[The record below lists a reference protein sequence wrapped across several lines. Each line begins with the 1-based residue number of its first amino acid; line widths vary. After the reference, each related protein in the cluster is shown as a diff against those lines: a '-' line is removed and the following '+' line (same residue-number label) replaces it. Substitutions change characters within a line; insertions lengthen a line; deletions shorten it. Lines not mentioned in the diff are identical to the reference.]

1 MKKYLNKDLIR
12 IIISSILFILSFMF
26 KNTSIYLLII
36 SYIIVSIEIY
46 INAFKNLRNKEIF
59 DENFLMIIATI
70 GAFIIGSN
78 KEAVIVMLLFEIG
91 EYFSFLAVENS
102 KKQIVELMD
111 LRSDKINL
119 LINDEVKTKDI
130 KFAKEGDTFVVLPGE
145 IVPLD
150 GIVIDGKS
158 HIDTSSLTGES
169 KLRKAGIN
177 DNVLS
182 GSINKDSVL
191 KLTATSTYKTS
202 TSQRIID
209 LIENA
214 NDKKASTETFIHR
227 FCKVYTPVIVALAII
242 IAIVPLFFNVS
253 LKDSIYKSLVFLVT
267 SCPCALVISVPLSYF
282 CGIGK
287 SSKEGILIKGGKE
300 LEKIND
306 VDYIL
311 FDKTGTLTKG
321 EFDVTSI
328 NIDNNK
334 DEILNII
341 SSVESCSIHPVAKII
356 TNYYKEQNKK
366 VNKFI
371 EHAGMGVSAVVDKKK
386 VLIGNDA
393 LMKENKIEYLKRDDA
408 FSVIYIAIDNKY
420 VGNIIISDKIKES
433 SYALKDINKN
443 TAIISGD
450 DIKVVESVS
459 KELNIKE
466 YYGNLLPLD
475 KVEKVSEFKKRG
487 SVMFIGDGINDAPVL
502 NISDVG
508 VSMGYKGA
516 DAAIEASDVVIMDDD
531 LNKLDVMF
539 KIAESTKGKVIT
551 NISFALIVKF
561 LVLILALFN
570 ISTILLAVFA
580 DVGVT
585 FITILNSL
593 SIMYKRY
600 NTQK

>member
-1 MKKYLNKDLIR
+1 
-12 IIISSILFILSFMF
+12 
-26 KNTSIYLLII
+26 
-36 SYIIVSIEIY
+36 
-46 INAFKNLRNKEIF
+46 
-59 DENFLMIIATI
+59 
-70 GAFIIGSN
+70 
-78 KEAVIVMLLFEIG
+78 
-91 EYFSFLAVENS
+91 
-102 KKQIVELMD
+102 
-111 LRSDKINL
+111 
-119 LINDEVKTKDI
+119 
-130 KFAKEGDTFVVLPGE
+130 
-145 IVPLD
+145 
-150 GIVIDGKS
+150 
-158 HIDTSSLTGES
+158 
-169 KLRKAGIN
+169 
-177 DNVLS
+177 
-182 GSINKDSVL
+182 
-191 KLTATSTYKTS
+191 
-202 TSQRIID
+202 
-209 LIENA
+209 
-214 NDKKASTETFIHR
+214 
-227 FCKVYTPVIVALAII
+227 
-242 IAIVPLFFNVS
+242 
-253 LKDSIYKSLVFLVT
+253 
-267 SCPCALVISVPLSYF
+267 
-282 CGIGK
+282 
-287 SSKEGILIKGGKE
+287 
-300 LEKIND
+300 
-306 VDYIL
+306 
-311 FDKTGTLTKG
+311 
-321 EFDVTSI
+321 
-328 NIDNNK
+328 
-334 DEILNII
+334 
-341 SSVESCSIHPVAKII
+341 
-356 TNYYKEQNKK
+356 
-366 VNKFI
+366 
-371 EHAGMGVSAVVDKKK
+371 MGVSAVVDKKK

-393 LMKENKIEYLKRDDA
+393 LMKENKIKYLKRDDA

-539 KIAESTKGKVIT
+539 KIAESTKEKVIT

>member
-59 DENFLMIIATI
+59 NENFLMIIATI

-150 GIVIDGKS
+150 GIVIDGES

-321 EFDVTSI
+321 DFDVTSI

-356 TNYYKEQNKK
+356 TNYYKGHNKK

-393 LMKENKIEYLKRDDA
+393 LMKENKIKYLKRDDA

-539 KIAESTKGKVIT
+539 KIAESTKKKVIT

>member
-59 DENFLMIIATI
+59 NENFLMIIATI

-119 LINDEVKTKDI
+119 LIDDEVKTKDI

-150 GIVIDGKS
+150 GIVIDGES

-169 KLRKAGIN
+169 KLRKACIN

-214 NDKKASTETFIHR
+214 NDKKSSTETFIHR

-287 SSKEGILIKGGKE
+287 SSKEGILIKGSKE

-356 TNYYKEQNKK
+356 TNYYKGHNKK

-393 LMKENKIEYLKRDDA
+393 LMKENKIKYLKRDDA

-539 KIAESTKGKVIT
+539 KIAESTKEKVIT

>member
-12 IIISSILFILSFMF
+12 IIISSILFILSFIF

-59 DENFLMIIATI
+59 NENFLMIIATI

-150 GIVIDGKS
+150 GIVIDGES

-214 NDKKASTETFIHR
+214 NDKKSSTETFIHR

-287 SSKEGILIKGGKE
+287 SSKEGILIKGSKE
-300 LEKIND
+300 LEKING

-356 TNYYKEQNKK
+356 TNYYKGHNKK

-393 LMKENKIEYLKRDDA
+393 LMKENKIKYLKRDDA

-539 KIAESTKGKVIT
+539 KIAESTKEKVIT

>member
-59 DENFLMIIATI
+59 NENFLMIIATI

-150 GIVIDGKS
+150 GIIIDGES

-287 SSKEGILIKGGKE
+287 SSKEGILIKGSKE

-356 TNYYKEQNKK
+356 TNYYKGHNKK

-393 LMKENKIEYLKRDDA
+393 LMKENKIKYLKRDDA

-459 KELNIKE
+459 KELKINE

-539 KIAESTKGKVIT
+539 KIAESTKEKVIT

>member
-59 DENFLMIIATI
+59 NENFLMIIATI

-150 GIVIDGKS
+150 GIVIDGES

-356 TNYYKEQNKK
+356 TNYYKGHNKK

-393 LMKENKIEYLKRDDA
+393 LMKENKIKYLKRDDA

-539 KIAESTKGKVIT
+539 KIAESTKEKVIT

>member
-12 IIISSILFILSFMF
+12 IIISSILFVLSFMF

-46 INAFKNLRNKEIF
+46 INAFKELRNKEIF
-59 DENFLMIIATI
+59 NENFLMIIATI

-150 GIVIDGKS
+150 GIVIDGES

-356 TNYYKEQNKK
+356 TNYYKGHNKK

-393 LMKENKIEYLKRDDA
+393 LMKENKIKYLKRDDA

-539 KIAESTKGKVIT
+539 KIAESTKKKVIT

>member
-36 SYIIVSIEIY
+36 SYIIVSIEVY

-59 DENFLMIIATI
+59 NENFLMIIATI

-150 GIVIDGKS
+150 GIVIDGES

-356 TNYYKEQNKK
+356 TNYYKGHNKK

-393 LMKENKIEYLKRDDA
+393 LMKENKIKYLKRDDA

-539 KIAESTKGKVIT
+539 KIAESTKKKVIT

-600 NTQK
+600 NAQK

>member
-1 MKKYLNKDLIR
+1 M
-12 IIISSILFILSFMF
+12 SI
-26 KNTSIYLLII
+26 
-36 SYIIVSIEIY
+36 
-46 INAFKNLRNKEIF
+46 
-59 DENFLMIIATI
+59 
-70 GAFIIGSN
+70 
-78 KEAVIVMLLFEIG
+78 
-91 EYFSFLAVENS
+91 AVENS

-119 LINDEVKTKDI
+119 LIDDEVKTKDI

-150 GIVIDGKS
+150 GIVIDGES

-169 KLRKAGIN
+169 KLRKACIN

-287 SSKEGILIKGGKE
+287 SSKEGILIKGSKE

-356 TNYYKEQNKK
+356 TNYYKGHNKK

-393 LMKENKIEYLKRDDA
+393 LMKENKIKYLKRDDA

-475 KVEKVSEFKKRG
+475 KVEKVNEFKKRG

-539 KIAESTKGKVIT
+539 KIAESTKEKVIT

>member
-12 IIISSILFILSFMF
+12 IIISSILFILSFIF

-150 GIVIDGKS
+150 GIVIDGES

>member
-150 GIVIDGKS
+150 GIVIDGES

>member
-59 DENFLMIIATI
+59 NENFLMIIATI

-150 GIVIDGKS
+150 GIVIDGES

-169 KLRKAGIN
+169 KLRKVGIN

-356 TNYYKEQNKK
+356 TNYYKEHNKK

-371 EHAGMGVSAVVDKKK
+371 EYAGMGVSAVVDKKK

-539 KIAESTKGKVIT
+539 KIAESTKEKVIT
-551 NISFALIVKF
+551 NISFTLIVKF

-570 ISTILLAVFA
+570 ISTILLAIFA

>member
-12 IIISSILFILSFMF
+12 IIISSILFILSFIF

-59 DENFLMIIATI
+59 NENFLMIIATI

-150 GIVIDGKS
+150 GIVIDGES

-214 NDKKASTETFIHR
+214 NDKKSSTETFIHR

-287 SSKEGILIKGGKE
+287 SSKEGILIKGSKE

-356 TNYYKEQNKK
+356 TNYYKGHNKK

-393 LMKENKIEYLKRDDA
+393 LMKENKIKYLKRDDA

-539 KIAESTKGKVIT
+539 KIAESTKEKVIT

-600 NTQK
+600 NKQK

>member
-12 IIISSILFILSFMF
+12 IIISSILFILSFIF

-59 DENFLMIIATI
+59 NENFLMIIATI

-150 GIVIDGKS
+150 GIVIDGES

-356 TNYYKEQNKK
+356 TNYYKGHNKK

-393 LMKENKIEYLKRDDA
+393 LMKENKIKYLKRDDA

-539 KIAESTKGKVIT
+539 KIAESTKEKVIT

>member
-420 VGNIIISDKIKES
+420 VGNIIIFD
-433 SYALKDINKN
+433 
-443 TAIISGD
+443 TII
-450 DIKVVESVS
+450 
-459 KELNIKE
+459 
-466 YYGNLLPLD
+466 
-475 KVEKVSEFKKRG
+475 
-487 SVMFIGDGINDAPVL
+487 
-502 NISDVG
+502 
-508 VSMGYKGA
+508 
-516 DAAIEASDVVIMDDD
+516 
-531 LNKLDVMF
+531 
-539 KIAESTKGKVIT
+539 
-551 NISFALIVKF
+551 
-561 LVLILALFN
+561 
-570 ISTILLAVFA
+570 
-580 DVGVT
+580 
-585 FITILNSL
+585 
-593 SIMYKRY
+593 
-600 NTQK
+600 

>member
-12 IIISSILFILSFMF
+12 IIISSILFILSFIF

-59 DENFLMIIATI
+59 NENFLMIIATI

-150 GIVIDGKS
+150 GIVIDGES

-214 NDKKASTETFIHR
+214 NDKKSSTETFIHR

-287 SSKEGILIKGGKE
+287 SSKEGILIKGSKE

-356 TNYYKEQNKK
+356 TNYYKGHNKK

-393 LMKENKIEYLKRDDA
+393 LMKENKIKYLKRDDA

-539 KIAESTKGKVIT
+539 KIAESTKEKVIT

>member
-12 IIISSILFILSFMF
+12 IIISSILFILSFIF

-59 DENFLMIIATI
+59 NENFLMIIATI

-150 GIVIDGKS
+150 GIVIDGES

-356 TNYYKEQNKK
+356 TNYYKGHNKK

-393 LMKENKIEYLKRDDA
+393 LMKENKIKYLKRDDA

-551 NISFALIVKF
+551 NIAFALIVKF

>member
-1 MKKYLNKDLIR
+1 MKKHLNKDLIR
-12 IIISSILFILSFMF
+12 IIISSILFILSFIF

-59 DENFLMIIATI
+59 NENFLMIIATI

-150 GIVIDGKS
+150 GIVIDGES

-214 NDKKASTETFIHR
+214 NDKKSSTETFIHR

-287 SSKEGILIKGGKE
+287 SSKEGILIKGSKE

-356 TNYYKEQNKK
+356 TNYYKGHNKK

-539 KIAESTKGKVIT
+539 KIAESTKEKVIT

>member
-12 IIISSILFILSFMF
+12 IIISSILFVLSFMF

-46 INAFKNLRNKEIF
+46 INAFKELRNKEIF
-59 DENFLMIIATI
+59 NENFLMIIATI

-150 GIVIDGKS
+150 GIVIDGES

-356 TNYYKEQNKK
+356 TNYYKGHNKK

-393 LMKENKIEYLKRDDA
+393 LMKENKIKYLKRDDA

-539 KIAESTKGKVIT
+539 KIAESTKEKVIT
-551 NISFALIVKF
+551 NIAFALIVKF

>member
-70 GAFIIGSN
+70 GAFIIGST

-150 GIVIDGKS
+150 GIVIDGES

-169 KLRKAGIN
+169 KLRKACIN

-356 TNYYKEQNKK
+356 TNYYKEHNKK

-393 LMKENKIEYLKRDDA
+393 LMKENKIKYLKRDDA

-539 KIAESTKGKVIT
+539 KIAESTKKKVIT

>member
-12 IIISSILFILSFMF
+12 IIISSILFILSFIF

-59 DENFLMIIATI
+59 NENFLMIIATI

-150 GIVIDGKS
+150 GIVIDGES

-214 NDKKASTETFIHR
+214 NDKKSSTETFIHR

-287 SSKEGILIKGGKE
+287 SSKEGILIKGSKE

-356 TNYYKEQNKK
+356 TNYYKEHNKK

-371 EHAGMGVSAVVDKKK
+371 EYAGMGVSAVVDKKK

-539 KIAESTKGKVIT
+539 KIAESTKKKVIT

>member
-59 DENFLMIIATI
+59 NENFLMIIATI

-150 GIVIDGKS
+150 GIVIDGES

-169 KLRKAGIN
+169 KLRKVGIN

>member
-12 IIISSILFILSFMF
+12 IIISSILFILSFIF

-59 DENFLMIIATI
+59 NENFLMIIATI

-150 GIVIDGKS
+150 GIVIDGES

-356 TNYYKEQNKK
+356 TNYYKGHNKK

-393 LMKENKIEYLKRDDA
+393 LMKENKIKYLKRDDA

-539 KIAESTKGKVIT
+539 KIAESTKEKVIT

-600 NTQK
+600 NAQK

>member
-12 IIISSILFILSFMF
+12 IIISSILFILSFIF

-46 INAFKNLRNKEIF
+46 INAFKELRNKEIF
-59 DENFLMIIATI
+59 NENFLMIIATI

-150 GIVIDGKS
+150 GIVIDGES

-169 KLRKAGIN
+169 KLRKACIN

-356 TNYYKEQNKK
+356 TNYYKGHNKK

-393 LMKENKIEYLKRDDA
+393 LMKENKIKYLKRDDA

-539 KIAESTKGKVIT
+539 KIAESTKEKVIT

>member
-12 IIISSILFILSFMF
+12 IIISSILFILSFIF

-46 INAFKNLRNKEIF
+46 INAFKELRNKEIF
-59 DENFLMIIATI
+59 NENFLMIIATI

-150 GIVIDGKS
+150 GIVIDGES

-169 KLRKAGIN
+169 KLRKACIN

-356 TNYYKEQNKK
+356 TNYYKEHNKK

-371 EHAGMGVSAVVDKKK
+371 EYAGMGVSAVVDKKK

-539 KIAESTKGKVIT
+539 KIAESTKEKVIT
-551 NISFALIVKF
+551 NIAFALIVKF

>member
-12 IIISSILFILSFMF
+12 IIISSILFILSFIF

-59 DENFLMIIATI
+59 NENFLMIIATI

-150 GIVIDGKS
+150 GIVIDGES

-321 EFDVTSI
+321 DFDVTSI

-356 TNYYKEQNKK
+356 TNYYKGHNKK

-393 LMKENKIEYLKRDDA
+393 LMKENKIKYLKRDDA

-539 KIAESTKGKVIT
+539 KIAESTKEKVIT

-600 NTQK
+600 NAQK